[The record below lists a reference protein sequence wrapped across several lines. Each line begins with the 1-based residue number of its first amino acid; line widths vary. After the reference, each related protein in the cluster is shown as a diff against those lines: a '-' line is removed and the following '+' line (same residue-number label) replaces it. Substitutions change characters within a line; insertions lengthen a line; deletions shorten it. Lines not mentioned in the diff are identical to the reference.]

1 MKSNRWKSAL
11 VLLAAASAAV
21 GAAPARPQA
30 IDFHHTIDEAR
41 HATKVEQPVV
51 LVFGASWC
59 TWCHKLE
66 TDTLTDPKVA
76 TVAGQF
82 VWVKID
88 IDRDHELAARYG
100 VEGVPVTVVLDK
112 QGRVLGK
119 TAGHMP
125 PAKFVDFLTTS
136 LANPN
141 PQELLP
147 DLLDRFLKSQNPAD
161 QRAATERLIRQLA
174 NPDRLNRDEILA
186 ALRKKG
192 AAVWPV
198 MLGFMADEHL
208 GVRAAAAGA
217 LKHVTK
223 AGLPF
228 QPFADPPVRQEQIDG
243 WRKWL
248 ASHPSGS

>member
-1 MKSNRWKSAL
+1 MKSNRWISLL
-11 VLLAAASAAV
+11 VLLTASIAA
-21 GAAPARPQA
+21 GAAPARPRA

-51 LVFGASWC
+51 LVFGAVWC

-82 VWVKID
+82 LWVKID
-88 IDRDHELAARYG
+88 VDHDHELAARYG

-112 QGRVLGK
+112 QGLVLGK
-119 TAGHMP
+119 AAGYMP

-136 LANPN
+136 LANPH
-141 PQELLP
+141 PDELLP
-147 DLLDRFLKSQNPAD
+147 DLLERFAKSKTPAD
-161 QRAATERLIRQLA
+161 ERVATERLIGQLA
-174 NPDRLNRDEILA
+174 KPDRLSRDEILA

-192 AAVWPV
+192 AAVWP
-198 MLGFMADEHL
+198 LILAYMADQRL
-208 GVRAAAAGA
+208 AVRGAAAGA

-223 AGLPF
+223 ADLPF
-228 QPFADPPVRQEQIDG
+228 QPFADPPVRQQQLDG

-248 ASHPSGS
+248 ASHAPRS